1 MQQIF
6 SFFFGYHFWTSFLYL
21 GKLPSLWVLLS
32 EREENSFTQ
41 IFFFFFF
48 CNYVTYFLPIR
59 INSIGGGHWE
69 DMTTG
74 WSVIWTWAIG
84 GSSPW
89 NVHITC
95 LLQTRSCP
103 KTYIWDSAVMWYWEH
118 LYSKHDCIQL
128 RFWWVNAEMYS
139 SCGTPTQASPIR
151 SLAN

>member
-6 SFFFGYHFWTSFLYL
+6 SFFFGYHFWTSSYIWENCLHYEFCFLRE
-21 GKLPSLWVLLS
+21 KKTHLP
-32 EREENSFTQ
+32 RH
-41 IFFFFFF
+41 FFF
-48 CNYVTYFLPIR
+48 CNYVTYSLPIR

-95 LLQTRSCP
+95 LLQTRSCS
-103 KTYIWDSAVMWYWEH
+103 KTYIWDSTVMWYWEH
-118 LYSKHDCIQL
+118 LYSKHDSIQL

>member
-1 MQQIF
+1 MDAADIF
-6 SFFFGYHFWTSFLYL
+6 ILFWLSFLNIL
-21 GKLPSLWVLLS
+21 LLFGKIAFIMSSAFW
-32 EREENSFTQ
+32 ERRKL
-41 IFFFFFF
+41 IYPDIFFFF
-48 CNYVTYFLPIR
+48 CNYVTYSLPIR

-151 SLAN
+151 SLTN